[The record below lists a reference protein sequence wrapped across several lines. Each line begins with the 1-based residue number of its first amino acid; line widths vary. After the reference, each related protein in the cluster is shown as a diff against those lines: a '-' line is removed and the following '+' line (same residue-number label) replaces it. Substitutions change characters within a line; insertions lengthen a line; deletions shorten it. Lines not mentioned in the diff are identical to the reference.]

1 MVKIQSAE
9 EFRRIK
15 ESDYGLLV
23 ILDDKLNPTM
33 HKTNCSQV
41 TKDSYFYSK
50 KILGETK
57 FHWFSS
63 YSLAEKEFENILV
76 CKNCNP

>member
-1 MVKIQSAE
+1 MVKIQSTE

-41 TKDSYFYSK
+41 TKDGYFYSK

>member
-1 MVKIQSAE
+1 MVKIQSTE

-15 ESDYGLLV
+15 ESNYGLLV

-50 KILGETK
+50 ESSSETT

-63 YSLAEKEFENILV
+63 YSLAEKEFEDILI

>member
-1 MVKIQSAE
+1 MVKIQSTE

-15 ESDYGLLV
+15 ESNYGLLV

-33 HKTNCSQV
+33 HKTNCSQI

>member
-1 MVKIQSAE
+1 MVKIQSTE

-15 ESDYGLLV
+15 ESNYGLLV

-41 TKDSYFYSK
+41 LKIVIFTAK
-50 KILGETK
+50 KVLVKQNFIG
-57 FHWFSS
+57 FHH
-63 YSLAEKEFENILV
+63 IH
-76 CKNCNP
+76 

>member
-1 MVKIQSAE
+1 MVKIQSTE

-15 ESDYGLLV
+15 ESNYGLLV

-63 YSLAEKEFENILV
+63 YSLAEKEFENIIV

>member
-1 MVKIQSAE
+1 MVKIQSTE

-15 ESDYGLLV
+15 ESNFGLLV

-50 KILGETK
+50 KIPSKTK

-76 CKNCNP
+76 CKNCKP

>member
-1 MVKIQSAE
+1 MVKIQSTE

-15 ESDYGLLV
+15 ESNYGLLV

-50 KILGETK
+50 ESSSKTK

-63 YSLAEKEFENILV
+63 YSLAEKEFEDILI

>member
-1 MVKIQSAE
+1 MVKIQSTE

-33 HKTNCSQV
+33 HKTNCSQI

>member
-1 MVKIQSAE
+1 MVKIQSTE

-15 ESDYGLLV
+15 ESNFGLLV

-41 TKDSYFYSK
+41 TVDSYFYSK

>member
-1 MVKIQSAE
+1 MVKIQSTE

-76 CKNCNP
+76 CKNCSP

>member
-23 ILDDKLNPTM
+23 ILNDKLNSTL
-33 HKTNCSQV
+33 HKTNCIEV
-41 TKDSYFYSK
+41 TEENFLHSK
-50 KILGETK
+50 KSSSEQK
-57 FHWFSS
+57 FFWFSS

-76 CKNCNP
+76 CKNCKP

>member
-1 MVKIQSAE
+1 MVKIQSTE

>member
-1 MVKIQSAE
+1 MVKIQSTE

-15 ESDYGLLV
+15 ESNYGLLV

-33 HKTNCSQV
+33 HKTNSSQV

-50 KILGETK
+50 KSSSETK

-63 YSLAEKEFENILV
+63 YSPAEKEFEDILI

>member
-1 MVKIQSAE
+1 MVKIQSTE

-15 ESDYGLLV
+15 ESNYGLLV

-41 TKDSYFYSK
+41 SKDSYFYSK
-50 KILGETK
+50 KSSNETK

-63 YSLAEKEFENILV
+63 YSLAEKEFEDILV

>member
-1 MVKIQSAE
+1 MVKIQSTE

-15 ESDYGLLV
+15 ESNFGLLV

-33 HKTNCSQV
+33 HKINCSQV

-50 KILGETK
+50 KFLVKQNSIG
-57 FHWFSS
+57 FRHIHWPKK
-63 YSLAEKEFENILV
+63 SLKIF
-76 CKNCNP
+76 

>member
-15 ESDYGLLV
+15 ESNYGLLV
-23 ILDDKLNPTM
+23 ILDNKEIPTM
-33 HKTNCSQV
+33 HKTNCVQV
-41 TKDSYFYSK
+41 TEDSYLDNK
-50 KILGETK
+50 KSSNEIK

>member
-1 MVKIQSAE
+1 MVKIQSTE

-15 ESDYGLLV
+15 ESNYGLLV

>member
-1 MVKIQSAE
+1 MVKIQSTE

-23 ILDDKLNPTM
+23 ILDDKLNPIM

>member
-1 MVKIQSAE
+1 MVKIQSTE

-15 ESDYGLLV
+15 ESNYGLLV

-50 KILGETK
+50 KSSSVTK

-63 YSLAEKEFENILV
+63 YSLAEKEFEDILI

>member
-1 MVKIQSAE
+1 MVKIQSIE
-9 EFRRIK
+9 EFKRIK
-15 ESDYGLLV
+15 ESDYGLLI

-41 TKDSYFYSK
+41 NEDSYLISK
-50 KILGETK
+50 KNSSATK
-57 FHWFSS
+57 YFWFSS